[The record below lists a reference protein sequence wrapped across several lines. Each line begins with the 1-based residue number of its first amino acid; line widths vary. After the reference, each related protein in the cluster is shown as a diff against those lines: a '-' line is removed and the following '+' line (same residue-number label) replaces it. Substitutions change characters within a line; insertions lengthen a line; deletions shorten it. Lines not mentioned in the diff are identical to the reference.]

1 MYMYTKDDVSFKVIA
16 TQDKEVKADYI
27 FDQLKDAI
35 IFEEQMRKKGFNTH
49 VERILL

>member
-16 TQDKEVKADYI
+16 TEDKEVKADYI

-35 IFEEQMRKKGFNTH
+35 IFEEQMRKKGYDTK
-49 VERILL
+49 VERVLL

>member
-16 TQDKEVKADYI
+16 TEDKEVKAEYT

-35 IFEEQMRKKGFNTH
+35 VFEDQMSKKGYTTQ
-49 VERILL
+49 VERVLL

>member
-1 MYMYTKDDVSFKVIA
+1 MYMYTKDNVSFKVIA
-16 TQDKEVKADYI
+16 TEDKEVKADYI

-35 IFEEQMRKKGFNTH
+35 IFEEQMRKKGFDTH